1 MRFLGRL
8 AIVAAAFSLVAPMN
22 LGPAAL
28 YGTAL
33 AADAAKPEKPGKSS
47 KSDRSAKQS
56 KSKAKSER
64 SLRDMAKAAKAKAD
78 AKAKAK
84 AQRKRGASSRR
95 GDSRGGRA
103 VAAFAAAEVADDLLT
118 GETPVVDPVIVLPP
132 GEVPPGE
139 VPVTEVPVVV
149 PVEVD
154 GPIPDTD
161 DDEVPTEVDGPV
173 PDTPQEEAPTEV
185 DGPVP
190 ETPVQETPREETPVQ
205 ETPTP
210 VEQPTPTTPREETPT
225 QVDGP
230 TPSRPD
236 PVTPGRDTAS
246 DNDGPDRT
254 PTTQTPTV
262 PSGGNGGGGGSQV
275 ANGGGSGSSGQGS
288 NGQGSGGGSSGGSGN
303 GSGGSQTATDT
314 TTAPGSGA
322 QSGSQSGSKTEVAGG
337 GSSTGGKVPSES
349 STSSGPTETV
359 SAPSIKDVLGSIF
372 GGRPRT
378 PREPAATP
386 APTPAPAPVEV
397 AVVEEPP
404 VVTPVAPAPV
414 EVAPVQTPAVAP
426 QAVAKPVEPAI
437 AKTAPRIE
445 LSSGN
450 SRQKYRQYEITAL
463 GLTRES
469 RQVANALGFRI
480 LSERKSPLLG
490 NRVVA
495 RLRTP
500 SGQTADAALKR
511 IRSLLPEV
519 TFDYAHLYRPS
530 GEGAA
535 PVRYAAAMIGAPA
548 DQPGSC
554 KAASRVGL
562 IDSGVGSHET
572 LASAKVVRKNFVDR
586 NAATNVAHGT
596 AIASILVGD
605 LPGSGPLLSGAQL
618 YSANVFAQD
627 GAGLRAD
634 PTAIIEALDWMAQNR
649 VPVVNL
655 SLMGPENALLTQA
668 VQAATR
674 RGLVLVAAAGNDGP
688 SGAPAYPAAYSE
700 VIAVSAVDSRGRPYA
715 RNNRGNYIYVAAPG
729 VDVWGAD
736 ARGGLAF
743 WTGTSFAAPFVTA
756 SIARDMAQ
764 GRVANINDGRKRLAA
779 TARDMGAPGRDPIY
793 GYGLLQLASCGA
805 GGLSA
810 PVISSKSN

>member
-8 AIVAAAFSLVAPMN
+8 AIVAAAFSLVAPMS

-33 AADAAKPEKPGKSS
+33 AADAAKPDKPGKSS
-47 KSDRSAKQS
+47 KSDRSANQS
-56 KSKAKSER
+56 KSKAKSGR
-64 SLRDMAKAAKAKAD
+64 SLRDMAKTAKAKAD
-78 AKAKAK
+78 AKARAK
-84 AQRKRGASSRR
+84 AQRKSGASARR

-118 GETPVVDPVIVLPP
+118 GETPVIDPVIVPPP

-139 VPVTEVPVVV
+139 IPVTEVPVIV

-173 PDTPQEEAPTEV
+173 PDTPQEEVPTEV

-190 ETPVQETPREETPVQ
+190 ETPVQETPVQ

-210 VEQPTPTTPREETPT
+210 VEQPTPTTPQEETPT

-236 PVTPGRDTAS
+236 PVTPGQDTAS
-246 DNDGPDRT
+246 DDDGPERT
-254 PTTQTPTV
+254 PTTQTPTA
-262 PSGGNGGGGGSQV
+262 PSGGSGGGSQV
-275 ANGGGSGSSGQGS
+275 ADDGGSGSSGQGS
-288 NGQGSGGGSSGGSGN
+288 NGQGSGGGSGSGSGS

-314 TTAPGSGA
+314 TTAPGSGS
-322 QSGSQSGSKTEVAGG
+322 QSGSQSGSKTEVVGG
-337 GSSTGGKVPSES
+337 GPSTGGKVPSES

-359 SAPSIKDVLGSIF
+359 SAPSIKDLLGSIF

-397 AVVEEPP
+397 AVVEQPAVAP
-404 VVTPVAPAPV
+404 LAPAPV
-414 EVAPVQTPAVAP
+414 EAAPVQTPAVAP

-511 IRSLLPEV
+511 IRSILPEV

-793 GYGLLQLASCGA
+793 GYGLLQLASCGS

>member
-1 MRFLGRL
+1 MG
-8 AIVAAAFSLVAPMN
+8 A
-22 LGPAAL
+22 GPAGF
-28 YGTAL
+28 YGSAL

-47 KSDRSAKQS
+47 KSDRSSKQS
-56 KSKAKSER
+56 KADRAAAKSKAKSSR
-64 SLRDMAKAAKAKAD
+64 SLRDMAKAA
-78 AKAKAK
+78 AKAKNEAK
-84 AQRKRGASSRR
+84 ANAKAKRKGGASARR
-95 GDSRGGRA
+95 GDSNGARA
-103 VAAFAAAEVADDLLT
+103 VAAFATAEVADDLLT
-118 GETPVVDPVIVLPP
+118 GETPVTD
-132 GEVPPGE
+132 
-139 VPVTEVPVVV
+139 PVTEIPTGELPISEIPVVV
-149 PVEVD
+149 PPTEVD
-154 GPIPDTD
+154 GPVPDTLV
-161 DDEVPTEVDGPV
+161 EETPTEVDGPV
-173 PDTPQEEAPTEV
+173 PDTPREETPTEV

-190 ETPVQETPREETPVQ
+190 DTPVQ

-210 VEQPTPTTPREETPT
+210 VEHPGPVTPREETPT

-230 TPSRPD
+230 TPSRPT
-236 PVTPGRDTAS
+236 PVTPGQDTAT
-246 DNDGPDRT
+246 NTDGPG
-254 PTTQTPTV
+254 QTPTPQTPSV
-262 PSGGNGGGGGSQV
+262 PSGGDGGGSQV
-275 ANGGGSGSSGQGS
+275 ANGGDTGSTGE
-288 NGQGSGGGSSGGSGN
+288 GSGGGSSQGSGGSG
-303 GSGGSQTATDT
+303 GSSGGSQTTTDT
-314 TTAPGSGA
+314 TTDTTTSPG
-322 QSGSQSGSKTEVAGG
+322 SGSQSGSKTEVAGG
-337 GSSTGGKVPSES
+337 KPTTGGGKVPSES
-349 STSSGPTETV
+349 STSGGPTETV
-359 SAPSIKDVLGSIF
+359 SAPSIKDLLGSIF
-372 GGRPRT
+372 GGK
-378 PREPAATP
+378 
-386 APTPAPAPVEV
+386 APTSRAPVEEAPQVPTVV
-397 AVVEEPP
+397 AVVEPP
-404 VVTPVAPAPV
+404 VVAAPVATPPVPA
-414 EVAPVQTPAVAP
+414 TAVAP
-426 QAVAKPVEPAI
+426 RTATVVVEPEI

-463 GLTRES
+463 GLTRQS

-500 SGQTADAALKR
+500 SGQTADAALQR
-511 IRSLLPEV
+511 IRSILPEV

-554 KAASRVGL
+554 SASSRVGL
-562 IDSGVGSHET
+562 IDSGVGSHAT

-655 SLMGPENALLTQA
+655 SLMGPENALLTEA

-688 SGAPAYPAAYSE
+688 NGAPAYPAAYAE

-756 SIARDMAQ
+756 SIARDLAQ
-764 GRVANINDGRKRLAA
+764 GRVTNINDGRKRLAS

-793 GYGLLQLASCGA
+793 GYGLLQLASCGS
-805 GGLSA
+805 GGLAA